1 MSPSPVTHSISMP
14 SGYHLEAFDE
24 LDSTNSEALRQ
35 AEKTALDK
43 LWIWA
48 RNQTAGRGRQ
58 GRPWLTS
65 NNDLTSSLLLSLDK
79 PPAQCAQ
86 LTFVTAL
93 AVRDTLASFDPK
105 AKLTLKWPN
114 DVLLGGKKVSGIL
127 LESHSATSSQ
137 STKLVI
143 GTGINISSF
152 PEDTPFPATCLGAH
166 MSMAPSRNDVLQT
179 LVRAFSD
186 WFETWERDG
195 FSIVRAAWLDHA
207 HGIGTQIKVKLKNE
221 TLSGMFNSLTDTG
234 ALDLKLTTGEHRA
247 VSAGEVFFD
256 YPL

>member
-1 MSPSPVTHSISMP
+1 MSPTPVSHSLSMP

-24 LDSTNSEALRQ
+24 LDSTSSEALRQ
-35 AEKTALDK
+35 ADKTALDK
-43 LWIWA
+43 LWISA
-48 RNQTAGRGRQ
+48 RSQTAGRGRQ

-65 NNDLTSSLLLSLDK
+65 TNDLTSSLLLNLNK

-105 AKLTLKWPN
+105 TTLTLKWPN
-114 DVLLGGKKVSGIL
+114 DVLLGGEKVSGIL
-127 LESHSATSSQ
+127 LESHSTTTAQT
-137 STKLVI
+137 TKLVI
-143 GTGINISSF
+143 GIGINISSF

-166 MSMAPSRNDVLQT
+166 MKMAPSRNDVLQT
-179 LVRAFSD
+179 LVRAFAE
-186 WFETWERDG
+186 WFDTWDREG
-195 FSIVRAAWLDHA
+195 FSIIRAAWLAHA
-207 HGIGTQIKVKLKNE
+207 HGVGTQITVKLKNE